1 MTVWTHLPIDIF
13 EAAESRDTDFDL
25 KGGRKSQ
32 TRIAIVTG
40 YTEPEEAAQAA
51 VDLPSTPFPLVIAAS
66 MGKPTMVSFGQRDVR
81 QGPGSLPVSEAI
93 GEIVMEHLRQLDD
106 VAYVRFASVYRKFE
120 DVQAFREEIERLERD
135 LPGLETLQLPLLE
148 SVPEKAKR

>member
-51 VDLPSTPFPLVIAAS
+51 VDLPLTPFPLVIAAS
-66 MGKPTMVSFGQRDVR
+66 MGKPTMVMIAAKAKPLIPD
-81 QGPGSLPVSEAI
+81 AW
-93 GEIVMEHLRQLDD
+93 EIVFSYESRGNDGDD
-106 VAYVRFASVYRKFE
+106 
-120 DVQAFREEIERLERD
+120 
-135 LPGLETLQLPLLE
+135 PL
-148 SVPEKAKR
+148 A